1 MTACGAIACRLR
13 LSKKINKSTK
23 DTSTQVGAIM
33 TLYLKDAT
41 FIHWESFDISQTN
54 LAVEPGLQG
63 GIRRLEKIPQED
75 GLTARDRI
83 IDCRGKLVTKSFGC
97 GHHHIYS
104 TLARGMPAPRKIP
117 TGFTEV
123 LQYIWWHIDKRL
135 DLEMIEASALASALY
150 CAKNGVTFVIDHHAS
165 PFAITDSLPT
175 IANAFDRVGIAHML
189 CYEISDRDG
198 EGPREEG
205 LAETDSFLAAGHQ
218 GHVGLHASFTV
229 GDELL
234 SKAVELARKHDT
246 GLHVHVAEDRAD
258 QEDALAKYG
267 KRVVERFH
275 DAGALELTKS
285 ILGHC
290 IHLSDREKQL
300 LADSGVWVVQNVES
314 NQNNNV
320 GLAGYADLGA
330 RMMLGTDGM
339 HCDMLRSA
347 KAAFL
352 VGQATEGIGFDGIYG
367 RFRNV
372 HRYIQKFGSQGDGDN
387 NLVVLDY
394 DAPTDLTQENFLGHF
409 IYGIDARHVES
420 VISQGRPIVANRQ
433 VLSVDEK
440 EVLAHAR
447 AMGRKLWE
455 KM

>member
-1 MTACGAIACRLR
+1 
-13 LSKKINKSTK
+13 
-23 DTSTQVGAIM
+23 M

-41 FIHWESFDISQTN
+41 YIDWQNFAINNSHLSVDEGPAGNILFIDT
-54 LAVEPGLQG
+54 
-63 GIRRLEKIPQED
+63 IPSAAD
-75 GLTARDRI
+75 LNSGDRVLN
-83 IDCRGKLVTKSFGC
+83 CAGKLVTKSFGC

-104 TLARGMPAPRKIP
+104 TLARGMPAPAKVP
-117 TGFTEV
+117 TNFTQI

-135 DLEMIEASALASALY
+135 DLEMIEASALASAIY

-165 PFAITDSLPT
+165 PFAITDSLST
-175 IANAFDRVGIAHML
+175 IANAFDRVGIAHLL

-198 EGPREEG
+198 DGPREEG
-205 LAETDSFLAAGHQ
+205 LAETDRFLSAGHQ

-258 QEDALAKYG
+258 QEDALTKYG
-267 KRVVERFH
+267 KRVVERYH
-275 DAGALELTKS
+275 DAGALALSKS
-285 ILGHC
+285 IFGHC
-290 IHLSDREKQL
+290 IHLSDREREL
-300 LADSGVWVVQNVES
+300 LADAKVWVVQNVES

-320 GLAGYADLGA
+320 GVAGYNDFTNNV
-330 RMMLGTDGM
+330 MLGTDGM

-352 VGQATEGIGFDGIYG
+352 VGQATEGIGFDRIYD

-372 HRYIQKFGSQGDGDN
+372 HRYLRQFHARGDGAN

-394 DAPTDLTQENFLGHF
+394 DAPTDLTPKNFLGHF
-409 IYGIDARHVES
+409 VYGLDARHVQN
-420 VISQGRPIVANRQ
+420 VISQGRLIVENRE

-440 EVLAHAR
+440 EVLAHAQ
-447 AMGRKLWE
+447 AMGKKLWE